1 LNKLFDDPDVSVTQN
16 SIHLDDSIPVNMD
29 IPANKS
35 PSNADLMKLL
45 EKIDKRLF
53 TVEEK
58 LGSLKSL
65 EVKVDKFEK
74 EMSKLWTLIH
84 DDKVQTDCQ

>member
-1 LNKLFDDPDVSVTQN
+1 VIFDENDALEVLNLNKLFVDPVVSVSQS
-16 SIHLDDSIPVNMD
+16 SIHLDNSIPVNMD

-45 EKIDKRLF
+45 GKIDNRLF

-65 EVKVDKFEK
+65 EVKVDK
-74 EMSKLWTLIH
+74 M
-84 DDKVQTDCQ
+84 